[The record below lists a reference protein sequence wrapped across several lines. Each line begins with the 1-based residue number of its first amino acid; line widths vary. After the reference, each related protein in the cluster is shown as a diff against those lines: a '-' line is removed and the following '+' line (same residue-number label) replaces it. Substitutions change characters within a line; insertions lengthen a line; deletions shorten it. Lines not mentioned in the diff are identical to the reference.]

1 MEYAVKAE
9 THQGKVL
16 ILRRGFASQED
27 AEDHP
32 VRMSHWKQVWV
43 EQVAGAA
50 EQSRPAET
58 RP

>member
-16 ILRRGFASQED
+16 ILRRGFASQEE

-32 VRMSHWKQVWV
+32 VRMSHWKRVRV
-43 EQVAGAA
+43 EPVASAA
-50 EQSRPAET
+50 EQSRPA
-58 RP
+58 